1 MQCTQL
7 TFNWH
12 PNMLN
17 IPAWWG
23 REPGQPHF
31 AVVKTL
37 SFLPKSFAL
46 AVESINPFSLQ
57 RPDPGPRPPPCR
69 STDAARRS
77 APNATWN
84 PKKKKTLY
92 FLLPCRFPLGRG
104 LGGSNGDRQDA
115 HTHKPH
121 TCQQQSPSNSNANLH
136 KRQWDSETYRWGR
149 TPLNMDASQNDG
161 WYCQWIHTY
170 KTLQITKWQSVVTEF
185 VFCKTLKP
193 WSDNDDKL
201 DMYS

>member
-1 MQCTQL
+1 
-7 TFNWH
+7 
-12 PNMLN
+12 MLN

-23 REPGQPHF
+23 REPEQPHF

-84 PKKKKTLY
+84 PKKKKTFIFSFHAV
-92 FLLPCRFPLGRG
+92 FLSARASGAPMGTVRTPTHT
-104 LGGSNGDRQDA
+104 S
-115 HTHKPH
+115 HTHVSSNH
-121 TCQQQSPSNSNANLH
+121 LQTAMQTCINVN
-136 KRQWDSETYRWGR
+136 ETQRRTAGEGRRWIWMPVR
-149 TPLNMDASQNDG
+149 MTADIVNEF
-161 WYCQWIHTY
+161 IH
-170 KTLQITKWQSVVTEF
+170 I
-185 VFCKTLKP
+185 
-193 WSDNDDKL
+193 KL
-201 DMYS
+201 FK

>member
-1 MQCTQL
+1 
-7 TFNWH
+7 
-12 PNMLN
+12 MLWRRTGTLICRISQSDGAGN
-17 IPAWWG
+17 QNSLILLLW
-23 REPGQPHF
+23 
-31 AVVKTL
+31 KTL

-69 STDAARRS
+69 STDAARHS

-84 PKKKKTLY
+84 PKKKKPFIFSFHAV
-92 FLLPCRFPLGRG
+92 FLSAGASGAPLGTVRTPTRT
-104 LGGSNGDRQDA
+104 S
-115 HTHKPH
+115 HTR
-121 TCQQQSPSNSNANLH
+121 QQQSPSNSNANLH

-161 WYCQWIHTY
+161 WYCQWIH

-193 WSDNDDKL
+193 WSDNDDEL